1 MECSGQFF
9 FSSISSLDLRHFSK
23 MSWKILLL
31 LSHCMPYLWSAVDNF
46 FLVPYHLW
54 TWGIFQKWVEKLCF
68 YCPTACHIYGVQWD
82 HIFFSSISSL
92 DLGHFFQKWVEKIYF
107 FCPTACHIYGVQW
120 DLFFLLPHHLWTWGI
135 FWNELKNSASF
146 VPLHTIFM
154 VCSGTIFFSSISS
167 VDLGHFSKMSWKIL
181 LLLSYCMPYLWSAV
195 DNFFFSSISSLDL
208 GHFSK
213 MSWKILLLLSHCM
226 PYLWSAVDNFFFS
239 SISSLD
245 LGHFSKMSWKIMLLL
260 SHCMP
265 YLWCAVGSYFF

>member
-1 MECSGQFF
+1 MVCSGIIFFFSSISSLDLGHFFQKWVEKIYFFCPTACHIYGVQWDLFFYFRIISGLGAFFEMSWKILLLLSHCTPYLWCAVGQFFFSSISSVDLGHFSKMSWKILLLLSYCMPYLWSAVGQFF
-9 FSSISSLDLRHFSK
+9 FSSISSLDLGHFSK

-120 DLFFLLPHHLWTWGI
+120 DLFFLLPHHL
-135 FWNELKNSASF
+135 
-146 VPLHTIFM
+146 
-154 VCSGTIFFSSISS
+154 GT
-167 VDLGHFSKMSWKIL
+167 
-181 LLLSYCMPYLWSAV
+181 
-195 DNFFFSSISSLDL
+195 
-208 GHFSK
+208 
-213 MSWKILLLLSHCM
+213 
-226 PYLWSAVDNFFFS
+226 
-239 SISSLD
+239 
-245 LGHFSKMSWKIMLLL
+245 
-260 SHCMP
+260 
-265 YLWCAVGSYFF
+265 